1 MKKKQLS
8 LKAMLIMLAL
18 VPLITAIII
27 IASVTSR
34 IAVINLKE
42 STKEELKVASLALK
56 EYYEYDIVNGYDLVD
71 GFIRYDTEYIDSM
84 KTTGVDLTLFK
95 NNIRF
100 MTTIVDSEGK
110 RIEGTPA
117 SDLVWKTVSS
127 GHDYY
132 SDSVKINGL
141 DYHVYY
147 TPLQYGN
154 KIYGMAFSGKPATAI
169 QETERSIYINIISI
183 SAALTIL
190 YAVIAFI
197 IAKNIAHP
205 LKDIAHEIEQLS
217 EGELD
222 VNIKIKSKIYETSQL
237 IGAAEKLSRV
247 LKDVIKK
254 IRTSAFS
261 LTDTVK
267 STSEMANDS
276 SYSAVQISDSMQA
289 LAKTTTTMAKN
300 VHNINNNVVDMGEI
314 IEQAVN
320 NVENLNKNSDSM
332 NEANNAAGECIGN
345 VAQSSTKSSEAIDII
360 TEKIKATNSSI
371 AKISEMVKIISDIA
385 SQTNLLSL
393 NASIEAARAG
403 EAGRGFGVVAAEIKK
418 LAEQSNASAN
428 QIKEV
433 VIEIDSLSSECV
445 EETDIVKTIITEE
458 TELLSVTREKFKT
471 LNEKIR
477 ASLSEISSVLEITT
491 KLESIK
497 DTILN
502 SVSDL
507 ASISEQT
514 SATNE
519 EVAASIE
526 VIAESVKKVS
536 DDTNILNG
544 LVKDL
549 NEAVEYFK

>member
-147 TPLQYGN
+147 TPIQHGN
-154 KIYGMAFSGKPATAI
+154 KVYGMAFSGKPATAI

-254 IRTSAFS
+254 IRASAFS

-300 VHNINNNVVDMGEI
+300 VHNINNTVVDMGGI

-345 VAQSSTKSSEAIDII
+345 VAESSTKSSEAIDII

-445 EETDIVKTIITEE
+445 EETDIVKAIITEE